1 MHCCIDFRGIA
12 MLRDSIAAP
21 ALAVLALA
29 FLPAEFA
36 RAQITDITSGRPP
49 GADGTGISFL
59 GAYERPMSAADMRS
73 QEIERDYRRALTK
86 IPNKKPSSDPWAGIR
101 STTTRAEDRHRPQ

>member
-1 MHCCIDFRGIA
+1 MHRCIDFWGIA
-12 MLRDSIAAP
+12 MLRVLIAAP
-21 ALAVLALA
+21 ALAVLALV
-29 FLPAEFA
+29 LLLAEFA

-86 IPNKKPSSDPWAGIR
+86 IPNKKPSNDPWAGVR
-101 STTTRAEDRHRPQ
+101 PTAARADDRHRPQ